1 MTLDKKSVDMIL
13 RLKDEQLV
21 SVIRKL
27 ATGVGIDANNINP
40 SPEQISSI
48 RQALSTATDSDL
60 KRAGEIIR
68 EFNNSKKS

>member
-48 RQALSTATDSDL
+48 RRALSTATDDDL
-60 KRAGEIIR
+60 KRANEIIK